1 MYNFKFMF
9 SYLRLKVYFAVKNVI
24 LDPYEL
30 PILLFH
36 AFHVTKVLDSS
47 LSEVCNMQKAYTGAT
62 PVCY

>member
-1 MYNFKFMF
+1 M
-9 SYLRLKVYFAVKNVI
+9 LVLLLKVYCAVRNVI

-47 LSEVCNMQKAYTGAT
+47 LSEVCNIQKGYTGVI
-62 PVCY
+62 PMYY